1 MQFITAVTCHAAT
14 SVSLPPV
21 GCTVLGAPWPRDCRV
36 SLAAVVWLDRLHPRH
51 PRCARLASTTP
62 RIQSRGHRPRTICE
76 AWGNRIRRIVSRSVR
91 CATTRRV
98 HRPRC
103 TVAVGL
109 PSIVRRSRLAWPTAP
124 TFPTVR
130 PTRVYNPTYPIPW
143 APPAHHFVRADRR
156 CPSSHAGMAWKPSP
170 TVGGAVDGQRGCDAP
185 TSASTPQSRR
195 FAPRQLPFQG
205 SREGGVRRADVIRS
219 PASSATPQSR
229 RSAYSTL
236 IFSAVMSFIVGQLAM
251 VIMYSSSARLVLA

>member
-1 MQFITAVTCHAAT
+1 M
-14 SVSLPPV
+14 
-21 GCTVLGAPWPRDCRV
+21 
-36 SLAAVVWLDRLHPRH
+36 
-51 PRCARLASTTP
+51 
-62 RIQSRGHRPRTICE
+62 
-76 AWGNRIRRIVSRSVR
+76 
-91 CATTRRV
+91 
-98 HRPRC
+98 
-103 TVAVGL
+103 
-109 PSIVRRSRLAWPTAP
+109 AWPTAP
-124 TFPTVR
+124 AFPSVLLL
-130 PTRVYNPTYPIPW
+130 RVHHSTHPIPR
-143 APPAHHFVRADRR
+143 APPAHLWHGRTHVVRPPTPGGRGSPPLRRVWKVSACNRRRPSTKGGASGTPPLTGGLYTSRCGVQREGAARAPLARAHPR
-156 CPSSHAGMAWKPSP
+156 CPSTHAGMAWKPSP

-195 FAPRQLPFQG
+195 FAPRQLAFQG